1 MQRQVAATFGLP
13 LFAFGPQFVCLI
25 QMPTPAK
32 ASSISQFLLASC
44 QWKTASSHEIVC
56 FAEQMWGQGYLKEVV
71 GYERL
76 PQMRC
81 YKREGGIISKTIN
94 GRGICLAYLSGNK
107 LSRKSI
113 KFFFCFH
120 SSSSS
125 DSLDSL
131 KLRINRKLRVG

>member
-13 LFAFGPQFVCLI
+13 LFAFRPQFVCLI

-32 ASSISQFLLASC
+32 ASSISQFQFASC

-56 FAEQMWGQGYLKEVV
+56 FAAQMWGKGDRKEVV
-71 GYERL
+71 GCERL

-94 GRGICLAYLSGNK
+94 GRGICLSGNK
-107 LSRKSI
+107 LTRKSI